1 MKYNPSHHR
10 AGKLQT
16 ITKRRGLE
24 HIQTMTQLVVD
35 SSNPQHKF
43 MKLAILSM
51 ENQRKSKELAIDE
64 QLIQDLKARLAQ
76 IQIETAGLLS
86 QFQAPSEFEMETGLA
101 TKTVPQRTIQGQ
113 SPGFKLKY

>member
-16 ITKRRGLE
+16 ITKRRGLG

-51 ENQRKSKELAIDE
+51 ENQRKSKELAIAE
-64 QLIQDLKARLAQ
+64 QLIQDLKTRLAQ

-86 QFQAPSEFEMETGLA
+86 QFQAPCELEMETGIA
-101 TKTVPQRTIQGQ
+101 TKSVVQRTIQGQ

>member
-10 AGKLQT
+10 AGKSQT
-16 ITKRRGLE
+16 IAKRRGLE

-51 ENQRKSKELAIDE
+51 ENQRKSKELALAE

-76 IQIETAGLLS
+76 IQIETAGLMS
-86 QFQAPSEFEMETGLA
+86 QFQAPSELELETVQGAKSVVL
-101 TKTVPQRTIQGQ
+101 RTIQGQ